1 MVPGISGERYW
12 SILPDLIFVM
22 YFGSMKSVIS
32 TTNAPKAIGP
42 YSQAIKA
49 NGFIFCSGQI
59 GVDPVTGTL
68 VSGGIQEQT
77 QRALSNLKLVL
88 EAAGSSLEKVVK
100 TTCYLK
106 NISDFAVFNE
116 VYGSF
121 FDENPPARETV
132 EVARLPK
139 DALIE
144 VSAVAM
150 E

>member
-1 MVPGISGERYW
+1 
-12 SILPDLIFVM
+12 
-22 YFGSMKSVIS
+22 MKSVIATS
-32 TTNAPKAIGP
+32 HAPKAIGP

-77 QRALSNLKLVL
+77 QRALSNLKIVL

-106 NISDFAVFNE
+106 NISDFTLFNE

-121 FDENPPARETV
+121 FDETPPARETV

-144 VSAVAM
+144 VSAVAIS
-150 E
+150 